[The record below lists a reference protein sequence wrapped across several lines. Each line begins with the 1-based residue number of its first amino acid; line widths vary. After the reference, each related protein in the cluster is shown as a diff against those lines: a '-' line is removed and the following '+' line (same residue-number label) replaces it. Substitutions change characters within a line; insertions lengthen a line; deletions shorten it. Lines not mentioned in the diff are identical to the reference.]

1 MRGERGEPRHGLR
14 RSGLRSPSPPQG
26 RQTGGSLKALFP
38 RLPSG
43 CCQGGTASCRG
54 DRESPAGSQGR
65 DERLALPSSL
75 GVGLELLLR
84 SLCPQCCDWV
94 RSVGIPLCSF
104 QEFVRGAWGRG
115 DFPRVPL
122 KVPGRMLLLLIS
134 HNSREEQSWPAKFKA
149 YI

>member
-14 RSGLRSPSPPQG
+14 RSGLRSPSPPQR
-26 RQTGGSLKALFP
+26 RQ
-38 RLPSG
+38 
-43 CCQGGTASCRG
+43 
-54 DRESPAGSQGR
+54 ESPSAPCSPGCPQGAAKGERQAAGATAGPQQVARAR
-65 DERLALPSSL
+65 DERLGLPSSL
-75 GVGLELLLR
+75 GLGLELLLR

-104 QEFVRGAWGRG
+104 QEFVRRAWGRG

-122 KVPGRMLLLLIS
+122 KVLGRMLCLLIS